1 MPLLKLL
8 VLPHREDPCEVTCYR
23 ARRWVRP
30 SFMTAQLVLFGI
42 LAAIAVVCGIC
53 MVLADNPVRSALF
66 LVLVLFSVALLFL
79 SLHAVFIAAVQIIVY
94 AGAIMVLF
102 IFVIM
107 LLNLGTPERV
117 VDRLKPQQPI
127 SVLAAVGIIA
137 VLATIIASVPVK
149 PQMLPETIVG
159 PSEIGLKLFTADWLF
174 PFEVVSILLLVAAV
188 GAVML
193 AKKRI

>member
-1 MPLLKLL
+1 
-8 VLPHREDPCEVTCYR
+8 
-23 ARRWVRP
+23 
-30 SFMTAQLVLFGI
+30 MTAQLVLFGI
-42 LAAIAVVCGIC
+42 LAAIALVCGVSMI
-53 MVLADNPVRSALF
+53 LADNPVRSALF

-117 VDRLKPQQPI
+117 VDRLRPQQPL
-127 SVLAAVGIIA
+127 SVLAAVGVIA
-137 VLATIIASVPVK
+137 VLATVIASVPVK
-149 PQMLPETIVG
+149 SQMLPETIVG
-159 PSEIGLKLFTADWLF
+159 PTEIGLKLFTAEWLF
-174 PFEVVSILLLVAAV
+174 PFEIVSILLLVAAV
-188 GAVML
+188 GAIML

>member
-1 MPLLKLL
+1 
-8 VLPHREDPCEVTCYR
+8 
-23 ARRWVRP
+23 
-30 SFMTAQLVLFGI
+30 MTAQLVLFGI

-117 VDRLKPQQPI
+117 VDRLKPQQPV
-127 SVLAAVGIIA
+127 SVLAAIGVIA
-137 VLATIIASVPVK
+137 VLAFVIASVPVK
-149 PQMLPETIVG
+149 PQMLPEAVVG

>member
-1 MPLLKLL
+1 
-8 VLPHREDPCEVTCYR
+8 
-23 ARRWVRP
+23 
-30 SFMTAQLVLFGI
+30 MTGQLILFGV
-42 LAAIAVVCGIC
+42 LAAISVVCGIA
-53 MVLADNPVRSALF
+53 MILQDNPVRSALY

-117 VDRLKPQQPI
+117 IDRLKPQQPL
-127 SVLAAVGIIA
+127 SLVAGLAVIV
-137 VLATIIASVPVK
+137 VLATVIASVPVHS
-149 PQMLPETIVG
+149 QMLPNALVG
-159 PSEIGLKLFTADWLF
+159 PQEIALGVDGQNTGLFSSTWFF
-174 PFEVVSILLLVAAV
+174 PFEIVSILLLVAAV

>member
-1 MPLLKLL
+1 
-8 VLPHREDPCEVTCYR
+8 
-23 ARRWVRP
+23 
-30 SFMTAQLVLFGI
+30 MTAQLFLFGI
-42 LAAIAVVCGIC
+42 LAAIAVICGIA
-53 MVLADNPVRSALF
+53 MIIQDNPVRSALF

-79 SLHAVFIAAVQIIVY
+79 SLHAVFIAAVQVIVY

-117 VDRLKPQQPI
+117 VDRLKPQRPL
-127 SVLAAVGIIA
+127 SVVAGIAAVVIFG
-137 VLATIIASVPVK
+137 TIISSVPVVAETR
-149 PQMLPETIVG
+149 LPTALVG
-159 PSEIGLKLFTADWLF
+159 PAEIGFTLFTADWLF

>member
-1 MPLLKLL
+1 
-8 VLPHREDPCEVTCYR
+8 
-23 ARRWVRP
+23 
-30 SFMTAQLVLFGI
+30 MTAQLILFGV
-42 LAAIAVVCGIC
+42 LAAISVVCGIA
-53 MVLADNPVRSALF
+53 MIAQDNPVRSALF

-79 SLHAVFIAAVQIIVY
+79 SLHAVFIAAIQVIVY

-117 VDRLKPQQPI
+117 VDRLKPQRPL
-127 SVLAAVGIIA
+127 SVVAGLAVIA
-137 VLATIIASVPVK
+137 VLATVIASVPVN
-149 PQMLPETIVG
+149 QHTETLPVSLVG
-159 PSEIGLKLFTADWLF
+159 PGEIGLGLNGMNTGLFSSAWFF
-174 PFEVVSILLLVAAV
+174 PFEIVSILLLVAAV

>member
-1 MPLLKLL
+1 
-8 VLPHREDPCEVTCYR
+8 
-23 ARRWVRP
+23 
-30 SFMTAQLVLFGI
+30 MTGQLILFAV
-42 LAAIAVVCGIC
+42 LAAVAVVCGIA
-53 MVLADNPVRSALF
+53 MIMQDNPVRSALY

-107 LLNLGTPERV
+107 LLNLGTPERI
-117 VDRLKPQQPI
+117 VDRLKPQQWLSVVAGLAVIAILAIVISTVPI
-127 SVLAAVGIIA
+127 PAH
-137 VLATIIASVPVK
+137 T
-149 PQMLPETIVG
+149 MLPTGLVG
-159 PSEIGLKLFTADWLF
+159 PQEIALGMDGNNSGLFSKDWFF
-174 PFEVVSILLLVAAV
+174 PFEVVSILLLVAAI